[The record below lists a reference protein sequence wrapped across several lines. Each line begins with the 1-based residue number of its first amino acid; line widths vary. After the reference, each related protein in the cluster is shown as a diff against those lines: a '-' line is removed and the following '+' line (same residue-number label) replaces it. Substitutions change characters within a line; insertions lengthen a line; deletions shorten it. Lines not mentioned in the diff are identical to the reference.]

1 MTAEIVDPANNPN
14 GGTGM
19 YGGEGSYESYGYY
32 RYGFNGK
39 ENDNDVKGT
48 GNQQDYGMRIYDP
61 RLSKFLSVD
70 PLLDKYPELTPYQ
83 FANNSPIA
91 NIDLDG
97 EENLYYSVKFNE
109 QGKSV
114 LKLVLEEKTLLNLF
128 PSYYFSYGG
137 NSYYQTDE
145 ISWLNG
151 GMGMKMLSKFEGKT
165 KEELDVM
172 LSAMKTDVEVQE
184 DYVKQHEQEMKEL
197 FQNAFLGAAAVNT
210 KKGTYTSTA
219 TDKQQQAA
227 NNKTS
232 SEGNKNSTTG
242 QISAS
247 GNKTNSVKTTPTVD
261 YYANA
266 RKANTGSGYS
276 ADHIPSFASVKALR
290 EQALGRQLWLHEA
303 AALKNQTLTL
313 TIQTNLHRSTSL
325 TYGGRN
331 SKARILEDSKDPLK
345 AITENVNAYRPAL
358 RSEGYT
364 DSEID
369 ATIKKLAVPFQS
381 N

>member
-1 MTAEIVDPANNPN
+1 MK
-14 GGTGM
+14 
-19 YGGEGSYESYGYY
+19 GS
-32 RYGFNGK
+32 
-39 ENDNDVKGT
+39 
-48 GNQQDYGMRIYDP
+48 GNQLDYGMRIYDP

-165 KEELDVM
+165 KEELDAM
-172 LSAMKTDVEVQE
+172 LSTMKTDVEVHPE
-184 DYVKQHEQEMKEL
+184 YVKQHEQEIQEL

-210 KKGTYTSTA
+210 KRGTFTSTA

-242 QISAS
+242 QVSAS
-247 GNKTNSVKTTPTVD
+247 SNKTNSVKTTPSNTSAGSKAAPIV
-261 YYANA
+261 AN
-266 RKANTGSGYS
+266 KAN
-276 ADHIPSFASVKALR
+276 
-290 EQALGRQLWLHEA
+290 
-303 AALKNQTLTL
+303 
-313 TIQTNLHRSTSL
+313 SL
-325 TYGGRN
+325 TSEQIVHQKLQSQLGPN
-331 SKARILEDSKDPLK
+331 EAILPKPRIYIGDGSSGK
-345 AITENVNAYRPAL
+345 Y
-358 RSEGYT
+358 
-364 DSEID
+364 
-369 ATIKKLAVPFQS
+369 AVPDFAVYNKNTGQFIRLVDAKDGNATLSTAQKQVNERGGVFRGSRRAKDAKPQTVGTNSIQEERTNVAGGS